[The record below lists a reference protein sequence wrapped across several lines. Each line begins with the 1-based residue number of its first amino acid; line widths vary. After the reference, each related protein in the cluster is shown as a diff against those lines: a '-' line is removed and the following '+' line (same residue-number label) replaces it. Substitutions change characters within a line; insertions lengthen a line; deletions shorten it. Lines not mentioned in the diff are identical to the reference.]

1 MSSATWYEILGVS
14 RDASAAEIK
23 AAWRA
28 ATDRFEPGEGT
39 SQFRLFNE
47 AADVLLDPVRRAEY
61 DATLP
66 AARADEAE
74 PVDTAVAAPLSTDGA
89 RPDEVDEEPVGA
101 GADVE
106 EPVVERP
113 LEERDADAGVRPDRT
128 APRGVPVWALALLT
142 VLTVAVVV
150 AAGVLWNLNRADA
163 AAARAGEEAQAAAER
178 ALPLVLSYDYRQLSA
193 DRDRALPYL
202 SDSYEREYSS
212 TFDQLIEG
220 AGAQEGG
227 AVQTKAVVKATV
239 VNSAV
244 ERSTDSRARVVMFL
258 DQSAEK
264 NGGEPQFSLNR
275 LAVSMVNEGGEWL
288 VDDIVSY

>member
-61 DATLP
+61 DASLP
-66 AARADEAE
+66 PEQA
-74 PVDTAVAAPLSTDGA
+74 
-89 RPDEVDEEPVGA
+89 PDEVATADGPTPEPEQSEPEQSESEESGPEDPAA
-101 GADVE
+101 GISPEADRVE
-106 EPVVERP
+106 ERP
-113 LEERDADAGVRPDRT
+113 AAAST
-128 APRGVPVWALALLT
+128 ASRRGVPVWALGVLT
-142 VLTVAVVV
+142 LLTVAVVV

-163 AAARAGEEAQAAAER
+163 AAERGGEEAQAAAER

-202 SDSYEREYSS
+202 SDSYEKEYSS

-244 ERSTDSRARVVMFL
+244 ERSSEDRARVVMFL

>member
-47 AADVLLDPVRRAEY
+47 AADVLLDPVSRAEY

-66 AARADEAE
+66 AVETDE
-74 PVDTAVAAPLSTDGA
+74 P
-89 RPDEVDEEPVGA
+89 REEPVGQSPEPA
-101 GADVE
+101 AD
-106 EPVVERP
+106 RP
-113 LEERDADAGVRPDRT
+113 DETDADEDAPDEEAPQQTGATAAVRPDRT
-128 APRGVPVWALALLT
+128 TRRGVPVWALALLT
-142 VLTVAVVV
+142 VLTVAAVVT
-150 AAGVLWNLNRADA
+150 AGVLWNLNRADA

-178 ALPLVLSYDYRQLSA
+178 ALPLVLSYDYRRLSA
-193 DRDRALPYL
+193 DRDRALPFL
-202 SDSYEREYSS
+202 SDSYEREYAS

-244 ERSTDSRARVVMFL
+244 ERSTEGRARVVMFL

>member
-14 RDASAAEIK
+14 RDASSAEIK

-66 AARADEAE
+66 PLDEPVPAADPAGEAETAPDDDPEDDSDDVRADETT
-74 PVDTAVAAPLSTDGA
+74 VAVAPA
-89 RPDEVDEEPVGA
+89 EEPA
-101 GADVE
+101 STSTT
-106 EPVVERP
+106 R
-113 LEERDADAGVRPDRT
+113 
-128 APRGVPVWALALLT
+128 RGVPAWALGVLT
-142 VLTVAVVV
+142 LLTVAVLV

-163 AAARAGEEAQAAAER
+163 AAERGGEEAQAAAER

-202 SDSYEREYSS
+202 SDSYEKEYSS

-220 AGAQEGG
+220 AGAEEGG

-244 ERSTDSRARVVMFL
+244 ERSTADRARVVMFL